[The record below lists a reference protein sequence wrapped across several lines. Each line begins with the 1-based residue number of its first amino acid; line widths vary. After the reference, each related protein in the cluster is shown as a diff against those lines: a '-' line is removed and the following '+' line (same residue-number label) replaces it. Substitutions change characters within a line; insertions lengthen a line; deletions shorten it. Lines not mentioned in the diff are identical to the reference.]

1 MSAWASQ
8 ATRIVHWRRRLRA
21 TRSSRPVLTSLLC
34 VALLLRVLADDRSS
48 PYSRQSGSLNLSAVI
63 ALTFILLAGAL
74 SLRERR
80 GLLPAALAG
89 AWLCVWT
96 AVAVHTHGASGET
109 LREGIREASVLALAV
124 IVYNARNAITV
135 PTGARIIQLI
145 GVVPA
150 LLAVYQLASHTGVN
164 LAGTI
169 RANGTFAHPDSAA
182 MFFAIS
188 AAASLWLYLDGGRR
202 RIDAVLVTLFC
213 AGVVATLSIDGLA
226 ALIAML
232 VALGALRPGS
242 LGANRAPFLVAAAVV
257 AAFFATP
264 FGAHRIARE
273 TTTSIASAERGE
285 ASTSLSWRLHK
296 WEVLFS
302 RWERS
307 PFIGQGLGTTTTE
320 RPRRGNRF
328 AGKPPHN
335 EYVRYLVETGVIGFA
350 ILLAALV
357 LLIRAILRRRGSPGA
372 QEEEDTMRA
381 ATFALVVIAGCL
393 VNALADN
400 TLLNSPTCYAVALI
414 VAAALSRSASGA
426 KVEAG
431 RGRAAALVT

>member
-8 ATRIVHWRRRLRA
+8 ATRLVHWRRRLGA
-21 TRSSRPVLTSLLC
+21 TRSSRPVLASLLC
-34 VALLLRVLADDRSS
+34 AALLLRVLTDDLSS
-48 PYSRQSGSLNLSAVI
+48 PYSRRSGGLNLSAVI

-74 SLRERR
+74 LLRERR
-80 GLLPAALAG
+80 GLLPATLAG

-96 AVAVHTHGASGET
+96 AVAIRTHGASGET
-109 LREGIREASVLALAV
+109 LREGIREGSVLALAV
-124 IVYNARNAITV
+124 IVYNARDTITV
-135 PTGARIIQLI
+135 PIGARIIQLM
-145 GVVPA
+145 GLVPA
-150 LLAVYQLASHTGVN
+150 LLAVHQLATHTGID

-188 AAASLWLYLDGGRR
+188 AAASLWLYLDNGRR
-202 RIDAVLVTLFC
+202 RIDAVLVTLFS
-213 AGVVATLSIDGLA
+213 AGVIATLSIDGLA
-226 ALIAML
+226 ALLAML
-232 VALGALRPGS
+232 AALGVLRPGP
-242 LGANRAPFLVAAAVV
+242 LRANRAPFLVAALVAV
-257 AAFFATP
+257 AFFVTP

-285 ASTSLSWRLHK
+285 ANTSLSWRLHK

-302 RWERS
+302 RWKTS

-320 RPRRGNRF
+320 RPRLGNRF

-357 LLIRAILRRRGSPGA
+357 ILIRAIVRRRGSPEV
-372 QEEEDTMRA
+372 QDDDTTRA
-381 ATFALVVIAGCL
+381 STFALVVIAGCL

-414 VAAALSRSASGA
+414 VAAALSRPASSTR
-426 KVEAG
+426 VEAG
-431 RGRAAALVT
+431 RARTTAFVA